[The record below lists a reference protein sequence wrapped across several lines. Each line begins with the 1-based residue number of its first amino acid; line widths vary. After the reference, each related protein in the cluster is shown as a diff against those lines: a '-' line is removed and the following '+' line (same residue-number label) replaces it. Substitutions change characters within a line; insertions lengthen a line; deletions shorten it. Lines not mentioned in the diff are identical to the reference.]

1 MTRFGLIRHAHS
13 LWNGEQRVQGQKN
26 SPLSEPG
33 REMASAWGKQLSG
46 LPWNR
51 ILISDLGRVKETA
64 QLINERLRLPMH
76 TEPRLR
82 EQDWG
87 EWSGLEFAEL
97 LERRQDAF
105 VRQQERGWDFRPP
118 GGESRLEVLVR
129 SQAALKE
136 AARQWP
142 GERILI
148 ISHEGVLKCL
158 VYHLCGLKFLPSEQ
172 PLVQGYKLH
181 LLQVCKQTLLLEKA
195 GLLDLSTVQGAEP
208 EAIF

>member
-1 MTRFGLIRHAHS
+1 MTRFGLMRHAYS

-51 ILISDLGRVKETA
+51 ILISDLGRVKETG
-64 QLINERLRLPMH
+64 QLINESLHLPMH
-76 TEPRLR
+76 TDSRLR

-87 EWSGLEFAEL
+87 EWSGLEFSEL
-97 LERRQDAF
+97 FNRRKDDF
-105 VRQQERGWDFRPP
+105 SRQQQRGWDFQPP
-118 GGESRLEVLVR
+118 GGESRLEVLAR
-129 SQAALKE
+129 SQAALIE

-142 GERILI
+142 GEKVLVL
-148 ISHEGVLKCL
+148 SHEGVLKCL
-158 VYHLCGLKFLPSEQ
+158 IYHLCGLKFLPSEQ

-181 LLQVCKQTLLLEKA
+181 LLQVCEQSLLLEKVGA
-195 GLLDLSTVQGAEP
+195 LALLSVNGAEP
-208 EAIF
+208 KAIF